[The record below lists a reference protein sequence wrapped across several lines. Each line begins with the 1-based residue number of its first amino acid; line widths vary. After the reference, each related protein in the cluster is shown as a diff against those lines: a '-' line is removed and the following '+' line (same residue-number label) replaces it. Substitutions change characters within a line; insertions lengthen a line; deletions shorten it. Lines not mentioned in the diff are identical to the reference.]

1 MPTYFANER
10 EKRSALGDN
19 TLFLVRRVMI
29 FSMKQLI
36 KYTFLALILN
46 HSISDVHAID
56 FIAVREIG
64 MNRELQRETIV
75 LNVGS
80 LDGYVEGEHAHL
92 FRQSGDKRFP
102 KSLKLGEAELVKVFP
117 KYSYWQILNAPLAE
131 GAKIGLTE
139 VGVIRSRM
147 GINGRELDV
156 KNKIRLLDRS
166 NNEERDFSDLER
178 NELLETTEIPDNLR
192 QDHSYQALKD
202 QTFEEKKLKRADV
215 EVVKNDFLVK
225 KSATS
230 FSAEHKEELA
240 ELYAPEL
247 KGKDREV
254 VKKETEKEISKA
266 QANLYGKNH
275 LRTKYGLDDFYKDQE
290 KIPEMKDIRNK
301 ISTTS
306 VYDQEKEAKFE
317 ESMISNRALK
327 KMQRDKALWSQDMDD
342 KVLRRYFVQNGIA
355 SEYERRERAL
365 SELEG
370 HEMWLR
376 FYGGANRNTV
386 DADPNY
392 QRFNYAMAVG
402 YNLHFSRINPEYVNW
417 SMDFYGESSV
427 SHFALNDNTNAQSKE
442 LHAGTSLNY
451 YFLNNPLTLNKF
463 IGHVGVGMKLGQGEA
478 VAADLNRT
486 LSYQL
491 VTIPTL
497 SGGIKYRFRAG
508 DLTRETANIGAA
520 LAFGAMYERVNY
532 SAGEV
537 LDVSEAYGKFAVNT
551 TKYYFG
557 LHIYY

>member
-1 MPTYFANER
+1 
-10 EKRSALGDN
+10 
-19 TLFLVRRVMI
+19 MI

-36 KYTFLALILN
+36 KITLFSLAFSQLV
-46 HSISDVHAID
+46 SDVSAID
-56 FIAVREIG
+56 FVAVREIG
-64 MNRELQRETIV
+64 LNRELQRETIV

-92 FRQSGDKRFP
+92 FRQTGDKRFP
-102 KSLKLGEAELVKVFP
+102 KSKKIAEAELVKVFP
-117 KYSYWQILNAPLAE
+117 KYSYWQILQSPLPE
-131 GAKIGLTE
+131 GAKVGLTE
-139 VGVIRSRM
+139 VGIIRSRM
-147 GINGRELDV
+147 GLNGRELDV

-166 NNEERDFSDLER
+166 NDQRDFLDLEN

-192 QDHSYQALKD
+192 QDHSYSALKD

-215 EVVKNDFLVK
+215 EVVKNDFLIK
-225 KSATS
+225 KSATTY
-230 FSAEHKEELA
+230 SAEHKEELT

-247 KGKDREV
+247 KGKDPDI

-266 QANLYGKNH
+266 QADLYAKNH
-275 LRTKYGLDDFYKDQE
+275 SRTKYGMDDFYKDQE

-301 ISTTS
+301 ISTIS
-306 VYDQEKEAKFE
+306 VYDQEKEAKFD

-355 SEYERRERAL
+355 AEYERRERAL

-386 DADPNY
+386 EVDPNF

-402 YNLHFSRINPEYVNW
+402 YNLHFSRINPDYVNW

-427 SHFALNDNTNAQSKE
+427 SHFALSDETNAESKE
-442 LHAGTSLNY
+442 LFAGTSLNY

-478 VAADLNRT
+478 IAADLNRT
-486 LSYQL
+486 ISYQL
-491 VTIPTL
+491 VTLPTL

-508 DLTRETANIGAA
+508 DLTRDTANIGAA

-537 LDVSEAYGKFAVNT
+537 LDVSEAYGKFSVNSM
-551 TKYYFG
+551 KYYFG
-557 LHIYY
+557 LHLYY

>member
-1 MPTYFANER
+1 MPTYFTNER

-19 TLFLVRRVMI
+19 TLFLGRRVMI

-36 KYTFLALILN
+36 KFTFLSLVLSPI
-46 HSISDVHAID
+46 ISSVYAID

-80 LDGYVEGEHAHL
+80 LDGYVEGEHIHL
-92 FRQSGDKRFP
+92 FRQIGDKRFP

-117 KYSYWQILNAPLAE
+117 KYSYWQILNTPLAE

-166 NNEERDFSDLER
+166 HDERDFADLEK
-178 NELLETTEIPDNLR
+178 NELLESPEIPDNLR
-192 QDHSYQALKD
+192 QDHSYKALKD
-202 QTFEEKKLKRADV
+202 ETFEEKKLKRADV
-215 EVVKNDFLVK
+215 EVVKNDFLIK
-225 KSATS
+225 KSGTS
-230 FSAEHKEELA
+230 FSSEHNEELS

-247 KGKDREV
+247 KGKDPNI

-266 QANLYGKNH
+266 QADLYRKNQQ
-275 LRTKYGLDDFYKDQE
+275 RTKYGMDDFYKDQE

-301 ISTTS
+301 ISTIS

-386 DADPNY
+386 DADPNF

-427 SHFALNDNTNAQSKE
+427 SHFALNDNTNAESKE
-442 LHAGTSLNY
+442 LFAGTSLNY

-463 IGHVGVGMKLGQGEA
+463 IGHVGLGMKLGQGEA
-478 VAADLNRT
+478 IAADLNRT
-486 LSYQL
+486 ISYQL
-491 VTIPTL
+491 VTMPTL

-508 DLTRETANIGAA
+508 DLTRDTANIGAA

-537 LDVSEAYGKFAVNT
+537 LEASEIYGKFAVNT
-551 TKYYFG
+551 MKYYFG
-557 LHIYY
+557 LHLYY